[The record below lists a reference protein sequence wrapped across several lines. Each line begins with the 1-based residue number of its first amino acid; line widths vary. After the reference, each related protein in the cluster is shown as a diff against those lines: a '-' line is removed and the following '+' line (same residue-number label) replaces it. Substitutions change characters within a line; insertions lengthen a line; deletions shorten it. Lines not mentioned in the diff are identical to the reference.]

1 MEGEL
6 APILAP
12 ILALSA
18 AIIFAWNTH
27 TQRRALDDTD
37 PATGAFLSVSATAVL
52 CWVLSPFIVQWDWWS
67 SPYVW
72 LFAAIGLIF
81 PAAGQWL
88 QMRSVATVGPTLT
101 SSLAGLT
108 PLFAVT
114 IGVIWLG
121 DTVTAQ
127 AAFGI
132 FLMIVGLVLAAWSPK
147 GIKRGWA
154 LWAIFLPIGAALARG
169 LAQPGLKFGFEHL
182 PSPFF
187 ALLIG
192 ASVSTVVLG
201 LTLLPRRARLNR
213 RIGKGSSRFVLV
225 GIVNGV
231 GIFCLNAALN
241 LGSLT
246 VVSPL
251 TSTTPLWTLA
261 LGVLFYKR
269 EVVGLRHLGVAL
281 LMVLG
286 AVLVLTR

>member
-1 MEGEL
+1 MAGDL

-27 TQRRALDDTD
+27 VQRRALDDTD
-37 PATGAFLSVSATAVL
+37 PDTGAFLSVAATAAL
-52 CWVLSPFIVQWDWWS
+52 CWVLSPFIVQWEWWS

-88 QMRSVATVGPTLT
+88 QMRSVATVGPALT

-114 IGVIWLG
+114 IGVFWLG
-121 DTVTAQ
+121 DTVSGQ
-127 AAFGI
+127 AVFGI
-132 FLMIVGLVLAAWSPK
+132 MLMVFGLVLAAWSPK
-147 GIKRGWA
+147 GIKRGWV
-154 LWAIFLPIGAALARG
+154 LWAILLPIGAALARG

-187 ALLIG
+187 ALLVG

-201 LTLLPRRARLNR
+201 LTLLPRRARRNR
-213 RIGKGSSRFVLV
+213 RIGKSSSRFLLV

-231 GIFCLNAALN
+231 GIFCLNAALS
-241 LGSLT
+241 LGSLA

-251 TSTTPLWTLA
+251 TATTPLWTLA
-261 LGVLFYKR
+261 LGWLIYKR
-269 EVVGLRHLGVAL
+269 EVVGWRHLVVAL

-286 AVLVLTR
+286 AALVLTR